1 MWVRSNH
8 RPATSPLS
16 EPSWGQVVATTVKLW
31 LLRRPTARRWLL
43 AAVFLALAVVA
54 VAVLQVS
61 GVFTQTAGPGGRV
74 RAPADTGHG
83 MPLAAQAE
91 AVAWIAGQVS
101 NAAMVGCYP
110 VMCAALQAQGVPAGR
125 LVPVQ
130 PGSADQPR
138 AQVVVTSASAGR
150 QLADRYAPALIASFG
165 SGGSRIEV
173 RATEPGGAAAYWAA
187 QRADLTARK
196 SAGAQLLR
204 NRHLLFTPPGA
215 AQLLAGQVDSRLL
228 ATLAALSS
236 QYQFQVTVFSDAAPG
251 AQAPFRQMIISGD
264 RTTDLAAALAIVR
277 TQNPPYLPA
286 HAAIIRLDTGQTAL
300 SIEFAAPSPLGLL
313 TAVLTVQRE
322 GK

>member
-8 RPATSPLS
+8 RPTTSPLS
-16 EPSWGQVVATTVKLW
+16 EPSWGQVLATTVKLW
-31 LLRRPTARRWLL
+31 LLRRPTARRWMP
-43 AAVFLALAVVA
+43 AAVFLALAVAA
-54 VAVLQVS
+54 VAALQVS
-61 GVFTQTAGPGGRV
+61 GVFAQIAGPAGRV

-130 PGSADQPR
+130 PGSADPPR
-138 AQVVVTSASAGR
+138 AQVVVTSASAGH

-187 QRADLTARK
+187 QRADL
-196 SAGAQLLR
+196 
-204 NRHLLFTPPGA
+204 
-215 AQLLAGQVDSRLL
+215 
-228 ATLAALSS
+228 
-236 QYQFQVTVFSDAAPG
+236 
-251 AQAPFRQMIISGD
+251 
-264 RTTDLAAALAIVR
+264 AAASPRGLSCSGTGISC
-277 TQNPPYLPA
+277 LPRRA
-286 HAAIIRLDTGQTAL
+286 PHSSWPAR
-300 SIEFAAPSPLGLL
+300 SIPAC
-313 TAVLTVQRE
+313 
-322 GK
+322 

>member
-31 LLRRPTARRWLL
+31 LQRRPTARRWLL
-43 AAVFLALAVVA
+43 AAVFLALAVVT

-61 GVFTQTAGPGGRV
+61 GVFVRTAGPAGRV
-74 RAPADTGHG
+74 RATADTGHG

-91 AVAWIAGQVS
+91 AVAWIASQVS

-130 PGSADQPR
+130 PGSADPPR
-138 AQVVVTSASAGR
+138 AQVVVTRASAGR

-165 SGGSRIEV
+165 SGG
-173 RATEPGGAAAYWAA
+173 AAAYWAA
-187 QRADLTARK
+187 QRADLAARK

-236 QYQFQVTVFSDAAPG
+236 QYQFRVTAFSDAAPG
-251 AQAPFRQMIISGD
+251 AQAPFRQMTISGD
-264 RTTDLAAALAIVR
+264 RTTDLAAALAMVR
-277 TQNPPYLPA
+277 AQNSPYLPA
-286 HAAIIRLDTGQTAL
+286 HAAIVRLDTGQTAL

-322 GK
+322 G

>member
-1 MWVRSNH
+1 MWVRSH
-8 RPATSPLS
+8 RPATSPCR

-43 AAVFLALAVVA
+43 AAVFLGLAVIVVA
-54 VAVLQVS
+54 ALQAG
-61 GVFTQTAGPGGRV
+61 GVFARTADPVGRV

-83 MPLAAQAE
+83 MPVAAQAE
-91 AVAWIAGQVS
+91 AVAWIAGEVS
-101 NAAMVGCYP
+101 NATMVGCYP
-110 VMCAALQAQGVPAGR
+110 VMCAALQARGVPAGR

-130 PGSADQPR
+130 PGSADPPR
-138 AQVVVTSASAGR
+138 AQVVVTSASASR

-173 RATEPGGAAAYWAA
+173 RATEPGGAAAYWAG
-187 QRADLTARK
+187 QRADLAARK

-236 QYQFQVTVFSDAAPG
+236 QYQFRVTAFSDAAPG
-251 AQAPFRQMIISGD
+251 AQVPFRQMTISGD
-264 RTTDLAAALAIVR
+264 RAADLAAALAMVR
-277 TQNPPYLPA
+277 AQSSPYLPA
-286 HAAIIRLDTGQTAL
+286 HAAIVRLDTGQTTV

>member
-8 RPATSPLS
+8 RPATSALS
-16 EPSWGQVVATTVKLW
+16 EPSWARVLATTVKLW
-31 LLRRPTARRWLL
+31 LLRRPTARRWL
-43 AAVFLALAVVA
+43 AGVFLALAVVA

-61 GVFTQTAGPGGRV
+61 GGFTQTAGPAGRV
-74 RAPADTGHG
+74 RAPADTGHS

-101 NAAMVGCYP
+101 SVATVGCYP

-130 PGSADQPR
+130 PGSADLPR

-173 RATEPGGAAAYWAA
+173 RATEPGGVAAYRAA
-187 QRADLTARK
+187 LRADLAARK
-196 SAGAQLLR
+196 SAGTELLR

-228 ATLAALSS
+228 AMLAAVSS
-236 QYQFQVTVFSDAAPG
+236 QYQFRVTAFSDAAPG
-251 AQAPFRQMIISGD
+251 AQVPFRQMTISGD
-264 RTTDLAAALAIVR
+264 RTADLAVALAMVR
-277 TQNPPYLPA
+277 AQNPPYLPA
-286 HAAIIRLDTGQTAL
+286 HAAIIRPDTGPTAL

-313 TAVLTVQRE
+313 TPVLTVQRE

>member
-1 MWVRSNH
+1 
-8 RPATSPLS
+8 
-16 EPSWGQVVATTVKLW
+16 
-31 LLRRPTARRWLL
+31 
-43 AAVFLALAVVA
+43 LAVVA

-101 NAAMVGCYP
+101 SAATVGCYP

-130 PGSADQPR
+130 PGSADLPR

-173 RATEPGGAAAYWAA
+173 RATEQGGAAAYRAA
-187 QRADLTARK
+187 LRADLAAR
-196 SAGAQLLR
+196 
-204 NRHLLFTPPGA
+204 
-215 AQLLAGQVDSRLL
+215 
-228 ATLAALSS
+228 
-236 QYQFQVTVFSDAAPG
+236 
-251 AQAPFRQMIISGD
+251 
-264 RTTDLAAALAIVR
+264 
-277 TQNPPYLPA
+277 
-286 HAAIIRLDTGQTAL
+286 
-300 SIEFAAPSPLGLL
+300 
-313 TAVLTVQRE
+313 
-322 GK
+322 